1 VNKAIIC
8 NDNEKVMLS
17 GKGSCATTYRTTH
30 GIEVQATTIEK
41 LIEEYEISDID
52 CIFYNAEGSEMEFIP
67 YIVSNQINEKIK
79 QICLNFH
86 VHVPEF
92 DITYEKVD
100 KLLKESGIH
109 NLYEINDDRITK
121 IASKATGGPT
131 SEKYPCFLFI
141 RK

>member
-1 VNKAIIC
+1 MKKILVIIALL
-8 NDNEKVMLS
+8 LS
-17 GKGSCATTYRTTH
+17 T
-30 GIEVQATTIEK
+30 
-41 LIEEYEISDID
+41 
-52 CIFYNAEGSEMEFIP
+52 
-67 YIVSNQINEKIK
+67 QIYS
-79 QICLNFH
+79 QS
-86 VHVPEF
+86 
-92 DITYEKVD
+92 TQVD